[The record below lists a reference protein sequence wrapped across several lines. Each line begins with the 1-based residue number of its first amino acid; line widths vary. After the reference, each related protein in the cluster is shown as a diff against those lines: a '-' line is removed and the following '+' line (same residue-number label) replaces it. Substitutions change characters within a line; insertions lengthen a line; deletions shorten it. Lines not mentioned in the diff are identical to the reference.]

1 MIFLSRLFYWN
12 EKPNCEIKDVAM
24 KSIKNMG
31 LKDVQ
36 AVYSGPEGELW
47 ELIMGEQIHIGGFGS
62 SMDLTEKAG
71 IGPGTKGVDFCC
83 CSGAGMRFLVR
94 FRDVAQ
100 MEGVDATEK
109 VVEQGIRRCE
119 QEGLLDRIE
128 FTLADVCDSG
138 LADASA
144 DFIWGEDA
152 WCYVVDKEKL
162 ISETAR
168 IVKPGGT
175 IAFTDW
181 IEGKAGLTD
190 AEAERFLSF
199 MKFPNVQN
207 LEGYSDLLTAN
218 GCEII
223 TAEDTG
229 RFAPYVDLYLNMLNM
244 QLTYDALKIIAFD
257 SELMQ
262 SMAAEMTFM
271 QELAHEGKIAQGL
284 FVARKKG

>member
-1 MIFLSRLFYWN
+1 M
-12 EKPNCEIKDVAM
+12 KTKDN
-24 KSIKNMG
+24 IG
-31 LKDVQ
+31 LKEVQ

-47 ELIMGEQIHIGGFGS
+47 ELIMGEQIHIGGFAS
-62 SMDLTEKAG
+62 SMDLAEKAG
-71 IGPGTKGVDFCC
+71 IEPGTKGVDLCC
-83 CSGAGMRFLVR
+83 CNGAGMRFLVR

-100 MEGVDATEK
+100 MEGIDATEK
-109 VVEQGIRRCE
+109 VVEQGFSRCE
-119 QEGLLDRIE
+119 QEGLSDRIE

-138 LADASA
+138 LADTSA
-144 DFIWGEDA
+144 DFVWGEDA

-162 ISETAR
+162 ISEAAR
-168 IVKPGGT
+168 IVKPAGV

-181 IEGKAGLTD
+181 IEGRAGLTD
-190 AEAERFLSF
+190 AEAERFLTF

-207 LEGYSDLLTAN
+207 LEGYRDLLAAN
-218 GCEII
+218 NCEVI

-244 QLTYDALKIIAFD
+244 QLTYDALKIIGFD

-271 QELAHEGKIAQGL
+271 QELAYAGKIAQGL
-284 FVARKKG
+284 FVARKKD